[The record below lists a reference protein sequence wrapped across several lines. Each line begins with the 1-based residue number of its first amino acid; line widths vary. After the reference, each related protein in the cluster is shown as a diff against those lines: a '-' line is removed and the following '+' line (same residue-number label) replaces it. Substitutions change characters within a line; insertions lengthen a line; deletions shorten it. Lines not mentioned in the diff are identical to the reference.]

1 MARVDLFLQR
11 DGEFLVN
18 EINTIPGFT
27 AISMYPKLWALSGVP
42 PAELVSR
49 LIDLALQRAQRKRDI
64 RRSIAG

>member
-27 AISMYPKLWALSGVP
+27 AVSMYPKLWALSDDP
-42 PAELVSR
+42 LPDSR
-49 LIDLALQRAQRKRDI
+49 RPLKAAWD
-64 RRSIAG
+64 